1 MTDKQFIEEG
11 IKDITDY
18 KYYGFIAGMVDAL
31 VNPKEPEEPIKGEGR
46 RNGRYITYNA
56 SWYRDMAMQAVNGNK
71 KDRICAAYFFLC
83 ILQNIA
89 AGLDNERFNREYVLD
104 EAYDKHA
111 LWTGEPNEKEE
122 E

>member
-11 IKDITDY
+11 IKDITDF

-31 VNPKEPEEPIKGEGR
+31 NNPKEHIKGEGR
-46 RNGRYITYNA
+46 MLTYNA

-71 KDRICAAYFFLC
+71 RQRVCAAYFFLG

-89 AGLDNERFNREYVLD
+89 AGLDNERFDHKYVLD
-104 EAYDKHA
+104 KAYDKHS
-111 LWTGEPNEKEE
+111 LWTGEPNEKEA
-122 E
+122 